1 MAYHS
6 RGGVRD
12 GAGRPSKAPTKT
24 IRIEE
29 NLADKIKKLTTKLE
43 SNYILSKWESLENF
57 LLHNQTFPQ
66 QDTNNKLPPKLSKA
80 LENKALVEMLELIFS
95 KFSPGDFIDY
105 WSDIDLTE
113 IEPISETQL
122 AVSNVLHEATTE
134 KGYTVTTPEVN
145 KVLDVTLEKSEVLSV
160 VEFSDYKNSNG
171 NFLTQEQFNILEAV
185 RDRISVPLRDRVP
198 QAEKKGL
205 LIEALAG
212 TGKSTMLAEIAKVL
226 KSENLSPLE
235 CRFVVF
241 GRKNKQDLTDK
252 LSEIKWDKSVQ
263 TLNSLGYEM
272 LRDALGKSHKQ
283 FRLNNGKYEK
293 IAQDKGY
300 LDSYNKWGEK
310 IPGKLPVE
318 NRKGD
323 LAIISKAGFV
333 DLLDKMRLHC
343 YFLDEIS
350 SDDVWEIAN
359 KYGIEIYK
367 NSLGEITEAVCDILE
382 AGLNDGINKLNIDF
396 LDQIWLLWHDQ
407 NVYKNVF
414 NKWSNKLKVIS
425 IDECQDTDLLQIEFI
440 KLLHK
445 SSNNF
450 IIAVGDRFQAIY
462 SFRGCLTDGI
472 DVIAKKFNCDKMP
485 LTTNWRCGKKHL
497 KLVRD
502 IYPHID
508 IKPAPTAP
516 DGEIRI
522 IKENHFLDI
531 FDSADMSLSFFGICR
546 KNAPLLI
553 FAIRLLTAGYPARIK
568 DRNLGAKL
576 LNKVKEVVRG
586 NYDVN
591 TFLSQVDN
599 WFKFQAN
606 SINRLPEKVQN
617 QRLTELRDYRDCLV
631 AFFAKFQPKSLN
643 DWKTEIDKIFDESTT
658 TKKIIDLYTIHSGKG
673 GEGHY
678 TFIIYPEN
686 MPIEF
691 EKQSTEE
698 RQQEQHNIYV
708 ALTRCLTRAKGGI
721 LWLVLEGKKDPITY
735 PKWLP
740 DEYRQLWK
748 DDKDE
753 AFETDLENLGD
764 EYDIEF

>member
-6 RGGVRD
+6 RGGVRE

-43 SNYILSKWESLENF
+43 SNYILSKWESVENF
-57 LLHNQTFPQ
+57 LLHNQTLPQ
-66 QDTNNKLPPKLSKA
+66 QDTNNKLPPHLSKA
-80 LENKALVEMLELIFS
+80 LEDKALVELLDKIFS
-95 KFSPGDFIDY
+95 KFSPVDFISY
-105 WSDIDLTE
+105 WEDIDLTE
-113 IEPISETQL
+113 IEPTSESQL
-122 AVSNVLHEATTE
+122 ATSNVLCEATTG
-134 KGYTVTTPEVN
+134 KAYTVSTPEVN
-145 KVLDVTLEKSEVLSV
+145 LAKDVTLEKSEVVSV
-160 VEFSDYKNSNG
+160 VEFSDYKSSDG
-171 NFLTQEQFNILEAV
+171 NLLTKEQFNILQAV
-185 RDRISVPLRDRVP
+185 RNRTSVPLRDRLP

-212 TGKSTMLAEIAKVL
+212 TGKSTMLAEIAKFL
-226 KSENLSPLE
+226 KDEKLSPLE

-241 GRKNKQDLTDK
+241 GRKNKQDLAEK
-252 LSEIKWDKSVQ
+252 LSEIKWEKSVQ

-272 LRDALGKSHKQ
+272 LRYALGKSHKQ

-293 IAQDKGY
+293 LAQDKGY
-300 LDSYNKWGEK
+300 IDRYNKWGEK
-310 IPGKLPVE
+310 IPGQLQIE
-318 NRKGD
+318 NHNGE
-323 LAIISKAGFV
+323 LAIKSKADFV
-333 DLLDKMRLHC
+333 DLLDKIRLHC
-343 YFLDEIS
+343 YFVDEIS
-350 SDDVWEIAN
+350 KDNVWEITG
-359 KYGIEIYK
+359 KYGLEIFK
-367 NSLGEITEAVCDILE
+367 SRLGEITEAVCDVLE
-382 AGLNDGINKLNIDF
+382 AGLDDGINKLNIDF
-396 LDQIWLLWHDQ
+396 LDQTWLLWHDQ

-450 IIAVGDRFQAIY
+450 IIACGDKNQAIY

-497 KLVRD
+497 ELVRD

-508 IKPAPTAP
+508 IKPSPTAP

-531 FDSADMSLSFFGICR
+531 FDESDRSLSFFGICR

-553 FAIRLLTAGYPARIK
+553 FAIRLLTAGYAARIK

-591 TFLSQVDN
+591 TFLNQVDN
-599 WFKFQAN
+599 WFEFQAN
-606 SINRLPEKVQN
+606 SINKLPEKVQE
-617 QRLTELRDYRDCLV
+617 QKLTELKDYRDCLV
-631 AFFAKFQPKSLN
+631 ALFAKFQPKSLN

-678 TFIIYPEN
+678 TFILYPEN

-691 EKQSTEE
+691 EKQSREE
-698 RQQEQHNIYV
+698 RQQEQHMIYV
-708 ALTRCLTRAKGGI
+708 ALTRCLARAKGGI
-721 LWLVLEGKKDPITY
+721 LWLVLEGKKDAITY

-740 DEYRQLWK
+740 HDYRQLWK
-748 DDKDE
+748 DDKSGD
-753 AFETDLENLGD
+753 FENLED
-764 EYDIEF
+764 EDDIEF